1 MENPVWKGL
10 EAHQSLRI
18 TPLIVI
24 SQGLCSERWGLNR
37 FHGARDSTDTLVT
50 PRDSSSDRPE
60 PGKKGLA
67 SAYGSH
73 ATVGLQFALTIL
85 VFGALGGW
93 LDSEIGTLPWL
104 MIAGACLGMVGG
116 FISLLKKFSSKSGEA
131 EGDRSKHDS

>member
-1 MENPVWKGL
+1 MANPAWKGL
-10 EAHQSLRI
+10 KAHQSLRI
-18 TPLIVI
+18 TPFIVI
-24 SQGLCSERWGLNR
+24 SPGLCSERWRLNR
-37 FHGARDSTDTLVT
+37 FHGARDSTETPVT
-50 PRDSSSDRPE
+50 PRDTSSDRPD
-60 PGKKGLA
+60 PGKNGLA

-85 VFGALGGW
+85 VFGALGAW

-131 EGDRSKHDS
+131 EGDRSKYDS

>member
-1 MENPVWKGL
+1 MANPAWKGL
-10 EAHQSLRI
+10 EAPQSLRI
-18 TPLIVI
+18 TPLIVT
-24 SQGLCSERWGLNR
+24 SPVLCSGRWRLCL
-37 FHGARDSTDTLVT
+37 FHAARDATETPVT
-50 PRDSSSDRPE
+50 PRDPRSDRSK

-85 VFGALGGW
+85 VFGGLGGW
-93 LDSEIGTLPWL
+93 LDSELGTLPWL

-116 FISLLKKFSSKSGEA
+116 FISLLKKFSSTSGGS